1 MSVESPNRFT
11 TTTGRI
17 GSRWVVETTTG
28 PVKGHAAN
36 GAVAF
41 RGIPYAEQPVNDL
54 RFRRATAKEPWHGV
68 LVADRSGDYCA
79 QWRNP
84 RTGWIGSEHCLWLN
98 VVVPRQTEAHRAH
111 NDRIIDPEA
120 RRPVVIYLHGG
131 GNVHGSAGEPLLSGE
146 YFANATD
153 CVYVAVNY
161 RVGILG
167 QLALGNA
174 DSLDADR
181 FDSNTGLSDIM
192 TAIEW
197 VHANAAAFGG
207 DPDRITVMGES
218 SGGAMVTA
226 LTAAP
231 RIHGLVAGFIGQSPA
246 AAMVHTPGLAGMLA
260 DHALEILHG
269 SDDGKRPRPEG
280 TGTDLLDASPQGL
293 AWLTEQLNAWSWG
306 RAGIAGGFAPVID
319 DLLPRHPL
327 EPGAQFDVP
336 LLLGTNLDEYV
347 LMRWS
352 YPRRKVFE
360 QQARDFAE
368 SLDPQYGPGVL
379 TGLYNSGRGRGD
391 AGRFL
396 GDALF
401 TAPSIRM
408 ATQHPSSRAWLY
420 RLDMSTPSLDISGIG
435 ATHALDLPIL
445 FGRYDSGRGPG
456 ALLLGGRDRMR
467 ATTAAMQ
474 PRWRRFIHE
483 ADPGWEPYAD
493 SYVTQIFDGGERSV
507 PDPDPALREAWAP
520 VSLTGMP
527 A

>member
-1 MSVESPNRFT
+1 MRSDSLDRL
-11 TTTGRI
+11 TTTGRV
-17 GSRWVVETTTG
+17 SDRWIVETTTG

-41 RGIPYAEQPVNDL
+41 RGIPYAEQPVGDL
-54 RFRRATAKEPWHGV
+54 RFRRAVAKEPWHGV
-68 LVADRSGDYCA
+68 LLADRPGDYCA

-84 RTGWIGSEHCLWLN
+84 KTGWIGSENCLWLN
-98 VVVPRQTEAHRAH
+98 VVVPRDAAGAGGAGGRV
-111 NDRIIDPEA
+111 IDPDA
-120 RRPVVIYLHGG
+120 GRPVVVYLHGG

-146 YFANATD
+146 YFAGATD

-174 DSLDADR
+174 DDLDPDR
-181 FDSNTGLSDIM
+181 FDGNTGLSDIM

-197 VHANAAAFGG
+197 VHANARAFGG

-226 LTAAP
+226 LSAAP

-246 AAMVHTPGLAGMLA
+246 AAMVHTPELAGRLA
-260 DHALEILHG
+260 DRALKILRDD
-269 SDDGKRPRPEG
+269 DDGGRPRPEE
-280 TGTDLLDASPQGL
+280 TGTDLLTASPQGL
-293 AWLTEQLNAWSWG
+293 AWLTERLNAASWG
-306 RAGIAGGFAPVID
+306 NAGIAGGFAPVID

-352 YPRRKVFE
+352 YPRRSRFE
-360 QQARDFAE
+360 HEAQDFAA
-368 SLDPQYGPGVL
+368 LIDPTHGPGVL
-379 TGLYNSGRGRGD
+379 ADVYNNGHGRGD

-401 TAPSIRM
+401 TAPTQRM
-408 ATQHPSSRAWLY
+408 AAQHPSRRAWLY
-420 RLDMSTPSLDISGIG
+420 RLDMSTPSLNISGIG

-467 ATTAAMQ
+467 ATTAVMQ
-474 PRWRRFIHE
+474 PRWRRFIHDG
-483 ADPGWEPYAD
+483 DPGWEAYAD
-493 SYVTQIFDGGERSV
+493 GYVTQIFDGGEESV
-507 PDPDPALREAWAP
+507 ADPDPAVRQAWAP